1 MRITRP
7 LIWTSPLL
15 ALLLIGCGSK
25 SQVMGPSSTDASAQ
39 RTAVA
44 DEVAR
49 HPEMVDDGVYETQT
63 QAQTSAT
70 AGTAAAIDPL
80 FFWRQI
86 LRVDRTFEFAFS
98 DTDSTGQPT
107 TAVVTVHKRLGGW
120 FNILVGDSMR
130 AGDPGGGAV
139 VRKELRD
146 HWVRRV
152 LLKRVTPVDGGE
164 LRPWRVAAVSGV
176 QVTSRDAQTRLQSLR
191 VQSGAV
197 DTTITDPLA
206 FWRLRRIV
214 QLQPGAMVTLTA
226 TTQDPT
232 DVVVLYA
239 RDRRARFHNN
249 GDGTHTITWTA
260 SAIAGLRHLAVN
272 ALSHG
277 TLFDDQ
283 APYDSQTWI
292 VPYVV
297 APTELADLAP

>member
-1 MRITRP
+1 MTPSVARVVLIRNRSSIPPLHDSLRLLGKGATDGGSMRITRP
-7 LIWTSPLL
+7 LIWSAPLL

-25 SQVMGPSSTDASAQ
+25 SQVMGPGSTDASAQ

-44 DEVAR
+44 DELGR

-107 TAVVTVHKRLGGW
+107 TAVVTVDKRLSGW
-120 FNILVGDSMR
+120 FNILARDSMS
-130 AGDPGGGAV
+130 AGDPGGGSV

-152 LLKRVTPVDGGE
+152 LLKRVAPIDDGE

-191 VQSGAV
+191 LQSGAL

-206 FWRLRRIV
+206 FWR
-214 QLQPGAMVTLTA
+214 
-226 TTQDPT
+226 
-232 DVVVLYA
+232 
-239 RDRRARFHNN
+239 
-249 GDGTHTITWTA
+249 
-260 SAIAGLRHLAVN
+260 
-272 ALSHG
+272 
-277 TLFDDQ
+277 
-283 APYDSQTWI
+283 
-292 VPYVV
+292 
-297 APTELADLAP
+297 